1 MERFEDQADVVIVG
15 GGPSG
20 LSAAIRLKQL
30 ADKNGKEMR
39 ICVVEKA
46 SEMGKEGFFIIFTL
60 LSTYFVN
67 NNIDCTGGHILSG
80 ACVETKALDE
90 LIPDWQEK
98 GAPLT
103 TPVKDDKFAL
113 LTETGRIP
121 IPILP
126 GFYIKFK

>member
-30 ADKNGKEMR
+30 ADANGKEMR

-46 SEMGKEGFFIIFTL
+46 SEMGNENHSSVYFFHFL
-60 LSTYFVN
+60 LNLEFSLFL
-67 NNIDCTGGHILSG
+67 GGHILSG

-90 LIPDWQEK
+90 LIPDWKDK

-103 TPVKDDKFAL
+103 TPVTDDKFAL
-113 LTETGRIP
+113 LTESGRIP

-126 GFYIKFK
+126 GKYSIQL